1 MVIITCTK
9 CNINIEMP
17 NKRFKMCEDCSRQ
30 KRLDRCKTYKLNNK
44 EHVQEY
50 NKEWKSENK
59 EQIKIYNKE
68 YNIENRDIIQI
79 RQNKQHRE
87 RRKTDIGYKMCN
99 IITSRLKKLSNIYIS
114 KISDIEKLIVIS
126 LVDYIKWIESNFMS
140 EMNWNNH
147 GEYWH
152 IDHVIPCKWFDLSSN
167 TEDRMY
173 CFHWSNTRPL
183 EAVKNMSRKNNCSI
197 KELLNQE
204 ISAKYFDNS
213 VNLKPLVTKLLM
225 KIDSG
230 SS

>member
-59 EQIKIYNKE
+59 EQIKLYNKE
-68 YNIENRDIIQI
+68 YNIENRDAIQI

-87 RRKTDIGYKMCN
+87 RRKTDMKYKMSLT
-99 IITSRLKKLSNIYIS
+99 IIRRIQKFFNLY
-114 KISDIEKLIVIS
+114 KISEIEKLIGIS
-126 LVDYIKWIESNFMS
+126 LDDYIKWIEINFTS
-140 EMNWNNH
+140 KMNWDNH

-152 IDHVIPCKWFDLSSN
+152 IDHVIPCEWFDLSSN
-167 TEDRMY
+167 IEDRIV
-173 CFHWSNTRPL
+173 CSHWSNTRPL
-183 EAVKNMSRKNNCSI
+183 EKGRNMSRKNNCCI

-204 ISAKYFDNS
+204 ISAKYVDKS
-213 VNLKPLVTKLLM
+213 VSFKPLVTKLLV
-225 KIDSG
+225 KTISG